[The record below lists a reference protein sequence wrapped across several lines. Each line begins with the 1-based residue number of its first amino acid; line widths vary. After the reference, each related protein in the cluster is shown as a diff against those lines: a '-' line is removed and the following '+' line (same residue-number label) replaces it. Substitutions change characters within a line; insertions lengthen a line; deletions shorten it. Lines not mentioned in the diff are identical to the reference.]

1 MHFISLNEAREIES
15 SAGLYFSK
23 LIPFH
28 QFELSKDD
36 FVFVPGMD
44 YKLLSDKI
52 FLNECLPFFNWLNKQ
67 SINGATIC
75 SVCTGAFLLAES
87 GILKGKSCTTHW
99 NYFSQFAEKYPQIE
113 LRKNRLFV
121 HEESLLSSAGVCS
134 GIDLALYI
142 IEYQFG
148 SKFAADIAKE
158 VVIYFRRGGSDPQLS
173 IFLQYKNHLE
183 TRIHDAQDYILNH
196 ISEKINIIDIAEEV
210 NMSPRNLTRLFK
222 KTTGITTG
230 NYIEKLRVERAI
242 GLLSEKNKVEF
253 VTNQCGLKSS
263 NHLRTLLKK
272 HKDILPTELSSF

>member
-1 MHFISLNEAREIES
+1 MHFISLYKDSEIES

-23 LIPFH
+23 LIPFY

-44 YKLLSDKI
+44 YKLLSDTL
-52 FLNECLPFFNWLNKQ
+52 FLKECFPFFNWLNKQ
-67 SINGATIC
+67 SKNGATIC
-75 SVCTGAFLLAES
+75 SVCTGAFLLAET
-87 GILKGKSCTTHW
+87 GVLNGKSCTTHW
-99 NYFSQFAEKYPQIE
+99 NYFSQFTERFPKVE
-113 LRKNRLFV
+113 LRKNRIFV
-121 HEESLLSSAGVCS
+121 HEGSLLSSAGVCS

-158 VVIYFRRGGSDPQLS
+158 VVIYFRRSESDPQLS
-173 IFLQYKNHLE
+173 IFLQYKNHLD

-196 ISEKINIIDIAEEV
+196 ISKNINIIDIADKV

-222 KTTGITTG
+222 KTIGITIG
-230 NYIEKLRVERAI
+230 NYIEKLRVERAVD
-242 GLLSEKNKVEF
+242 LLSEKNKVEF
-253 VTNQCGLKSS
+253 VANQCGLKSS

-272 HKDILPTELSSF
+272 HKNILPTELSSF